1 MYLIVNPDGVL
12 QEPILLFLHPVC
24 LKLLLADFTQLQ
36 RGAREKDF
44 RPPDSGHH
52 ILTSGK
58 YFLWMDSYLK
68 HFWCKN

>member
-36 RGAREKDF
+36 KGGGGKTLDL
-44 RPPDSGHH
+44 
-52 ILTSGK
+52 LTLDTIFSPQANIF
-58 YFLWMDSYLK
+58 YEWIVT
-68 HFWCKN
+68 